1 MITLMIKKFFGSILT
16 FVVFYMW
23 RSNIQHGDF
32 TPISNVKGFSTE
44 KLSQLHN
51 IRQRRLL
58 EPRESRYRMEDVCDQ
73 IPETLAGADLEAVG
87 RHWSRYQKFTKNQDR
102 LRGSVKPHELIK
114 KIVSPETIIFIC
126 HAGFSSRVYCL
137 WKAWIK
143 IVWENTAIHQF
154 PNVKDGA
161 LREPTWKT
169 DWDTSPWTI
178 AVYIA

>member
-58 EPRESRYRMEDVCDQ
+58 EPRESPYRMEDVCDQ

-87 RHWSRYQKFTKNQDR
+87 RHRSRYQKFTKNQDR
-102 LRGSVKPHELIK
+102 LRGSVKPHELINSSATRVFPPEC
-114 KIVSPETIIFIC
+114 IVCEKLELKLCGKTQ
-126 HAGFSSRVYCL
+126 RY
-137 WKAWIK
+137 IK
-143 IVWENTAIHQF
+143 F
-154 PNVKDGA
+154 PM
-161 LREPTWKT
+161 LRMEL
-169 DWDTSPWTI
+169 
-178 AVYIA
+178 